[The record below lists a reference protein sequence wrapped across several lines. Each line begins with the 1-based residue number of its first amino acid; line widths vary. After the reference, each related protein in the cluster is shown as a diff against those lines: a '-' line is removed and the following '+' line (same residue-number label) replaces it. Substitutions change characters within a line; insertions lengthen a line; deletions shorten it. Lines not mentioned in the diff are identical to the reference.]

1 MKFRQLVN
9 IANNNVFRNQI
20 AWFGGLDPKSRLFL
34 IQQSI
39 ASSLKPIMT
48 SLCFLLLFFICEA
61 IKNSNNYLLK
71 IIMSHYI
78 AILSK
83 W

>member
-20 AWFGGLDPKSRLFL
+20 AWFGGLDPKSRPFL

-39 ASSLKPIMT
+39 AISLKPIMT
-48 SLCFLLLFFICEA
+48 SLCFLLFFICEA
-61 IKNSNNYLLK
+61 IKNSNNHLLK